1 MRITIATAAALL
13 GVLLSGA
20 PGACLAQEQRLK
32 VRIGVLTDLSGP
44 FADFAG
50 KGSVIATQMAVD
62 DCLKAECKGMQVE
75 VIAADHQNKAD
86 IALGIARKW
95 IDTENVDVIG
105 DVVNAAVQLAVQSL
119 ARERQSF
126 SVLFPGGTA
135 RLTNEDCSPDT
146 SVQWMWD
153 TYSQVAGAV
162 KPLAKPGTKWFFL
175 ASDYAFGHS
184 LQKDGTEI
192 INAQSAQ
199 VVGAVRHP
207 FQTSDFSSFLLQ
219 AQASSA
225 NFVAFANAGTD
236 ATASIRQ
243 ASEFGLQTSGKKPV
257 ALFLTLPDVKAL
269 GLAAAAGTQLTESFY
284 WNVDDRTRTWSS
296 RFAEVAGS
304 GKMPSISHAGA
315 YSATRHY
322 LKAVAALRS
331 KAPKAVTAKM
341 REIPVEDD
349 IVRNATLRPDG
360 RLVHDTYLLQVKTPQ
375 QSKSEWDVYNVIEV
389 IPGEQAFRPLSQ
401 SACPAIRKAG

>member
-1 MRITIATAAALL
+1 MRITIAAATAVSGLL
-13 GVLLSGA
+13 LAGIAG
-20 PGACLAQEQRLK
+20 PGQAQEQPFK

-50 KGSVIATQMAVD
+50 KGSVIATQMAVE
-62 DCLKAECKGMQVE
+62 DCLKAECKGMQID

-86 IALGIARKW
+86 VALGIARKW
-95 IDTENVDVIG
+95 VDTENVDAIG

-119 ARERQSF
+119 AREKKTF
-126 SVLFPGGTA
+126 AVLFPGGTA
-135 RLTNEDCSPDT
+135 RLTNEDCSPET

-153 TYSQVAGAV
+153 TYSQVAGAM
-162 KPLAKPGTKWFFL
+162 KPLAKPGTRWFFL

-184 LQKDGTEI
+184 LQKDGAEI
-192 INAQSAQ
+192 INAQGATM
-199 VVGAVRHP
+199 VGAVRHP

-219 AQASSA
+219 ARASNA
-225 NFVAFANAGTD
+225 NYLAFANAGAD

-243 ASEFGLQTSGKKPV
+243 ASEFGLQASGKKPV
-257 ALFLTLPDVKAL
+257 ALFLTLQDVKAL

-284 WNVDDRTRTWSS
+284 WNFDDGTRRWSE
-296 RFAEVAGS
+296 RFAEAAGG

-322 LKAVAALRS
+322 LKAVAAS
-331 KAPKAVTAKM
+331 KSKQPKTVTARM
-341 REIPVEDD
+341 REIPVQDD
-349 IVRNATLRPDG
+349 IVRNATLRADG
-360 RLVHDTYLLQVKTPQ
+360 RLVHDTLLLQVKTPQ
-375 QSKSEWDVYNVIEV
+375 QSKSEWDVYNVLEV
-389 IPGEQAFRPLSQ
+389 IPGDQAFRPLSQ